1 MIPTIIILLGALY
14 WLLRETDYLR
24 VRLLVGEPAKP
35 KYARYKAYNMM
46 RKGKPSWNDSPLYEG
61 NNYPEGYSPNGEPEY
76 IVVLNPGIKD
86 VLCGWEW
93 LDKHCASMVDYQ
105 PKVEMAIGGVRYN
118 MTIKQPTIIK
128 DVMRV
133 NHLTRKQKAVY
144 A

>member
-14 WLLRETDYLR
+14 WLLKETDYLR
-24 VRLLVGEPAKP
+24 VRLLVGAESKP
-35 KYARYKAYNMM
+35 KYARYKAYNSLTK
-46 RKGKPSWNDSPLYEG
+46 RKYYDGGTLHEG

-76 IVVLNPGIKD
+76 QIVLNPGID
-86 VLCGWEW
+86 NILCGWDW
-93 LDKHCASMVDYQ
+93 LNYHVADMVDYQ

-118 MTIKQPTIIK
+118 MTIKQPAIIK

-133 NHLTRKQKAVY
+133 NHLTRKQKLEY